1 MASHLS
7 SIAFSLAAALSAAAL
22 AQPKAS
28 TPAGTTP
35 DKPEAPAV
43 VRESS
48 MPVVP
53 SGGETR
59 AEVKDDARAAAKA
72 GEIPKG
78 DAGIS
83 ARHPKGGAA
92 GTPRGPEAASSPSRA
107 EVKAQARAAAKAGEI
122 VKGEADVKTRP

>member
-1 MASHLS
+1 MASHLF

-35 DKPEAPAV
+35 DKPEAPAL

-92 GTPRGPEAASSPSRA
+92 GTPRGPEAASPSRA
-107 EVKAQARAAAKAGEI
+107 DVKAQARAAAKAGEI
-122 VKGEADVKTRP
+122 VKGEADFKTRP